1 MQFDILT
8 IFPEMF
14 DSPFQASLIG
24 KARER
29 GVIEVR
35 IVNIRDFAEGK
46 HRMTDDY
53 PFGGGEGMVM
63 KPEPIVRAIE
73 SVRGGSP
80 DARVALLTPQGKV
93 LDHRRAVEMAS
104 RPHWVLVCGRYEGVD
119 ERVREH
125 FVDEEIS
132 IGDYILTGGEMAAMV
147 MVDAISRFVPGM
159 VGKAESVEEDSF
171 AHGLL
176 EYPQYTRPRE
186 FRGHMVPEVLLSGDH
201 RRIAEWKRRQALKRT
216 AERRPDLLRR
226 DDLPE
231 EDRVFIER
239 MKAEGTWEENE
250 SQQSRVKSRE

>member
-1 MQFDILT
+1 MRFDILT

-35 IVNIRDFAEGK
+35 IVNIREFAEGR
-46 HRMTDDY
+46 HHVTDDY

-73 SVRGGSP
+73 SVHGESP
-80 DARVALLTPQGKV
+80 DARVVLLTPQGKV
-93 LDHRRAVEMAS
+93 FDHGRAVKMAS
-104 RPHWVLVCGRYEGVD
+104 RSHWILVCGRYEGVD

-132 IGDYILTGGEMAAMV
+132 IGDYVLTGGEMAAMV

-171 AHGLL
+171 SLGLL

-186 FRGHMVPEVLLSGDH
+186 FRGHTVPEVLLSGNH
-201 RRIAEWKRRQALKRT
+201 RRIAEWKRMQALKRT
-216 AERRPDLLRR
+216 AERRPDLLVR

-231 EDRVFIER
+231 EDRALIER
-239 MKAEGTWEENE
+239 MKAEGSWEIT
-250 SQQSRVKSRE
+250 S